1 MTLREAIERFD
12 LLYPNPLPLEAKRG
26 MLSAFD
32 GRLYAE
38 VLSHYEGAPESFAG
52 YDESTPPE
60 TPLLAEF
67 PFDDVYLK
75 LLCAE
80 NDAVCGDIARYNNAA
95 ALFNAAYERYV
106 SHVGRTRRRR
116 DGAAVRLNA

>member
-1 MTLREAIERFD
+1 MTLQEAIERFD
-12 LLYPNPLPLEAKRG
+12 LLYPNPLPQEVKRG

-38 VLSHYEGAPESFAG
+38 VLSHYEGAPASFTG
-52 YDESTPPE
+52 YDENTPPE
-60 TPLLAEF
+60 TPLLVQF

-80 NDAVCGDIARYNNAA
+80 NDAVCGDIAHYNNAA

-106 SHVGRTRRRR
+106 SHVNRTRRRR
-116 DGAAVRLNA
+116 DGAAVRVNA